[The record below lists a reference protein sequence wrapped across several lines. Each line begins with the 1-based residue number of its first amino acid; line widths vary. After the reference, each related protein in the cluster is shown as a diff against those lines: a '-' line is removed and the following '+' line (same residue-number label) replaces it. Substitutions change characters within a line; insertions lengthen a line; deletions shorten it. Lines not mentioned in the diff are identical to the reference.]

1 MSATTYEVEI
11 IRANGTR
18 ETVEVRAEEINEEL
32 DWFFPRLD
40 TEDLESIPL
49 GNGMVMLIDGDGMHN
64 QKAENAAATELA
76 KRCTGHACWAIVG
89 DVALIPFGLIT
100 ACEES
105 GNE

>member
-1 MSATTYEVEI
+1 MSAATHEVEI

-18 ETVEVRAEEINEEL
+18 ETVEIRAEEINEEL
-32 DWFFPRLD
+32 DWFFTRLD

-49 GNGMVMLIDGDGMHN
+49 GNGMVMLIDGKGLHN

-76 KRCTGHACWAIVG
+76 RRGTGNAWWAIVG
-89 DVALIPFGLIT
+89 DVALIPFALIT